1 MNERINTIVQRFIRN
16 ASKTEFLNLCSE
28 IKEVLEKISTE
39 KFEFRAVKDA
49 WNAVDAPENLIVPW
63 DEIDEEAQ
71 EDTLE
76 ILKGA
81 KRDALRLYQNGL
93 EELLA
98 TYENY
103 ENLDE
108 FLGPILDREYTDLYT
123 LAEWGA

>member
-1 MNERINTIVQRFIRN
+1 MNKRIRSIIRRHARN
-16 ASKTEFLNLCSE
+16 ATKAEFLNLCSE
-28 IKEVLEKISTE
+28 IKEVLENILKE
-39 KFEFRAVKDA
+39 KFEFETIKDA
-49 WNAVDAPENLIVPW
+49 WNAVDSPENLIVPW
-63 DEIDEEAQ
+63 DELDEEAQ

-81 KRDALRLYQNGL
+81 KRDALRFYQVGL
-93 EELLA
+93 DGLLE

-103 ENLDE
+103 GNLDE